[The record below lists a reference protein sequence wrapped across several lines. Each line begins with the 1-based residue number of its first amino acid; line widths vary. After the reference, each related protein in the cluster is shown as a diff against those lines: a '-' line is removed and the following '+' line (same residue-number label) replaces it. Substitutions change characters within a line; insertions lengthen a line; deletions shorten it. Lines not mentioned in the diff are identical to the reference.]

1 MQNLFDRV
9 EEETCASVSQRY
21 GVNGSLL
28 KKIYAKISLRE
39 ILVQTLKS
47 SLNRKDGD
55 CREDCMDKMYRELRD
70 FDNKS
75 LAVFEMLQAIDF
87 EIKGVFRQIEY
98 RIEAKS
104 DDKIAKLPNSAVSK
118 QSQEKI
124 LRYAS

>member
-1 MQNLFDRV
+1 MD
-9 EEETCASVSQRY
+9 
-21 GVNGSLL
+21 
-28 KKIYAKISLRE
+28 KIY
-39 ILVQTLKS
+39 Q
-47 SLNRKDGD
+47 
-55 CREDCMDKMYRELRD
+55 ELRD

-75 LAVFEMLQAIDF
+75 LEVFEMLQAIDF

-124 LRYAS
+124 LRYASL